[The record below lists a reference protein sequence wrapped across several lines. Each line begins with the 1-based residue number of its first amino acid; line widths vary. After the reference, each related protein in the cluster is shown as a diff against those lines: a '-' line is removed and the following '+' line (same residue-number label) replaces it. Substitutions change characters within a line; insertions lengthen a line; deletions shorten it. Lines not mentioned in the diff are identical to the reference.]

1 MKPKSVQIPFS
12 LRTHCIM
19 SRSLLIVIA
28 AASLVNAVL
37 AACPEGSVD
46 TGDGFCYR
54 ITENIKNV
62 REII

>member
-1 MKPKSVQIPFS
+1 
-12 LRTHCIM
+12 M